1 MLKFLATLVHDI
13 SAVVRGPHSITADCA
28 TACLD
33 WLRDPLAHPDLDAM
47 SQLEIADLP
56 AGELR
61 ARARV

>member
-1 MLKFLATLVHDI
+1 MLKFLTTLIDDI
-13 SAVVRGPHSITADCA
+13 TAAARAPQSITATCA

-47 SQLEIADLP
+47 SQLELADLP